1 MFSNRF
7 SKRKKL
13 WPARLDPYFHLS
25 TVINK
30 KNTDLVFIYLYEEG
44 DEGMKIT
51 AAKQE
56 LAKSL
61 NIVLKAVPSKTTMN
75 ILYCVL
81 IDATV
86 DTIKLT
92 GNDMELGIETEVKGT
107 IEERGLIC
115 LDAKLFSEI
124 IRKMPDADITI
135 ETASNYQ
142 TTITCEKSVFNIV
155 GKDGTEFSPLPS
167 VDKENPVVMNQFQL
181 RELIRQT
188 LFSISPNDANKIMTG
203 ENLQIHENEL
213 RMTAL
218 DGHRIAIRQLNL
230 DSSYEDYEA
239 IIPGKTLSEIS
250 KIVSGE
256 IEDEVRVYFTKN
268 QILFEM
274 DGTLVV
280 SRLIDGKYFR
290 IDQMLSNDY
299 ETKIKVKKAALMS
312 AVDRAMLFTSES
324 DKGTLVLTIGPDSM
338 NLSIRSSAGSMSDD
352 VEVESEG
359 KELRIGFNPKF
370 ILDVLRVIDDEEISV
385 YFLNSKAPCFI
396 RDDAGS
402 YIYLVL
408 PVNFV

>member
-7 SKRKKL
+7 SKRKIL
-13 WPARLDPYFHLS
+13 WPVRLDPYFHLS
-25 TVINK
+25 TVYIK

-44 DEGMKIT
+44 DDGMKIT

-124 IRKMPDADITI
+124 IRKMPEADITI
-135 ETASNYQ
+135 ETGSNYQ
-142 TTITCEKSVFNIV
+142 TTITCENSVFNIV

-274 DGTLVV
+274 YGTLVV

-299 ETKIKVKKAALMS
+299 ETKIKVKKTALMS

-324 DKGTLVLTIGPDSM
+324 DKGTLVLTIGGDSM

-352 VEVESEG
+352 VAVESEG

-396 RDDAGS
+396 GDDAGS

>member
-7 SKRKKL
+7 SKRKIL
-13 WPARLDPYFHLS
+13 WPVRLDPHFHLS
-25 TVINK
+25 TVYIK

-44 DEGMKIT
+44 DDGMKIT

-124 IRKMPDADITI
+124 IRKMPEADITI
-135 ETASNYQ
+135 ETGSNYQ
-142 TTITCEKSVFNIV
+142 TTITCENSVFNIV

-167 VDKENPVVMNQFQL
+167 VDKDNPVVMNQFQL

-299 ETKIKVKKAALMS
+299 ETKIKVKKTALLS

-324 DKGTLVLTIGPDSM
+324 DKGTLVLTIGGDSM

-352 VEVESEG
+352 VAVESEG

>member
-7 SKRKKL
+7 SKRKIL
-13 WPARLDPYFHLS
+13 WPVRLDPHFHLS
-25 TVINK
+25 TVYIK

-44 DEGMKIT
+44 DDGMKIT

-107 IEERGLIC
+107 IEDRGLIC

-124 IRKMPDADITI
+124 IRKMPEADITI
-135 ETASNYQ
+135 ETGSNYQ
-142 TTITCEKSVFNIV
+142 TTITCENSVFNIV

-167 VDKENPVVMNQFQL
+167 VDKDNPVVMNQFQL

-299 ETKIKVKKAALMS
+299 ETKIKVKKTALMS

-324 DKGTLVLTIGPDSM
+324 DKGTLVLTIGGDSM

-352 VEVESEG
+352 VAVESEG

>member
-1 MFSNRF
+1 M
-7 SKRKKL
+7 L
-13 WPARLDPYFHLS
+13 WPARLDAYFHLS
-25 TVINK
+25 TALNK

-44 DEGMKIT
+44 DDGMKIT

-142 TTITCEKSVFNIV
+142 TTITCENSVFNIV

-324 DKGTLVLTIGPDSM
+324 DKGTLVLTIGSDSM
-338 NLSIRSSAGSMSDD
+338 NLSIRSSAGSRSDD

>member
-7 SKRKKL
+7 SKRKIL
-13 WPARLDPYFHLS
+13 WPVRLDPHFHLS
-25 TVINK
+25 TVYIK

-44 DEGMKIT
+44 DDGMKIT

-124 IRKMPDADITI
+124 IRKMPEADITI
-135 ETASNYQ
+135 ETGSNYQ
-142 TTITCEKSVFNIV
+142 TTITCENSVFNIV

-167 VDKENPVVMNQFQL
+167 VDKDNPVVMNQFQL

-299 ETKIKVKKAALMS
+299 ETKIKVKKTALMS

-324 DKGTLVLTIGPDSM
+324 DKGTLVLTIGGDSM

-352 VEVESEG
+352 VAVESEG

-370 ILDVLRVIDDEEISV
+370 ILDVLRVIDDKQISV